1 MDSILLSVFGLCASN
16 EGNFKSEKQ
25 AKFFAGKFG
34 SEIHSVET
42 HSFGNN
48 NGCRRDVS
56 YTVKF
61 DATGIISVVKTGAK
75 QEVTFQRST
84 TVNAYL
90 ENAKRKERNREL
102 MRQEVIRI
110 EVPYVE
116 GRIKELTAVREEIV
130 ANIPSTS
137 VTFASMLTEVDQELA
152 ANVVRLNKLKEEFNL

>member
-1 MDSILLSVFGLCASN
+1 MDSALLSVFGLCASY

-34 SEIHSVET
+34 SEIHTVET

-75 QEVTFQRST
+75 QEVTFQRGT

-90 ENAKRKERNREL
+90 ENAKRKERIQETI
-102 MRQEVIRI
+102 RQEVIRI

-116 GRIKELTAVREEIV
+116 GRIKELMAEREGIIAE
-130 ANIPSTS
+130 IPSTARS
-137 VTFASMLTEVDQELA
+137 FAWIIGRVDEELA
-152 ANVVRLNKLKEEFNL
+152 PLVARLNKLKEDFNL